1 VSAARYGYSLLS
13 PLKPENV
20 SVSMRNMEDLLGIGV
35 VKDLLTMGCNL
46 ANDILIG
53 CTKEG
58 GKKGKGYVYIICSL
72 NPKHKQQQG

>member
-1 VSAARYGYSLLS
+1 
-13 PLKPENV
+13 
-20 SVSMRNMEDLLGIGV
+20 MEDLLGIGV